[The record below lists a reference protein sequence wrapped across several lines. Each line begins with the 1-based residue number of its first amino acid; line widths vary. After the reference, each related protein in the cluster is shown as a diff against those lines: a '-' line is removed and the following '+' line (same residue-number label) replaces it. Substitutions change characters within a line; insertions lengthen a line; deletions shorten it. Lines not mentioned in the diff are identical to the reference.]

1 MFTPIDTFLQGKSV
15 FESGANNYSDG
26 ILALVTSGADV
37 VTYETRREF
46 VVNNINV
53 FERVA
58 DNKVKYEVLLRDGDF
73 ITDLQSNVPII
84 VTVGHLEA
92 RPADKIVIVAAQY
105 AVIKVIFFLDPEHF
119 PETFTLSYKVSLLG
133 PELRHQVAGGGGVSS
148 GSLGYVNGSAVRL

>member
-15 FESGANNYSDG
+15 FESDANNYSDG

-37 VTYETRREF
+37 VTYEARREF

-58 DNKVKYEVLLRDGDF
+58 DNKVKYEVLLRDGDV
-73 ITDLQSNVPII
+73 ISDLQSNVPII

-92 RPADKIVIVAAQY
+92 NPADKIVIVAAQY
-105 AVIKVIFFLDPEHF
+105 AVIKVTFFLDPEHF

-133 PELRHQVAGGGGVSS
+133 PELRHQVAGGGVSS
-148 GSLGYVNGSAVRL
+148 GSLGYINGSAVRL